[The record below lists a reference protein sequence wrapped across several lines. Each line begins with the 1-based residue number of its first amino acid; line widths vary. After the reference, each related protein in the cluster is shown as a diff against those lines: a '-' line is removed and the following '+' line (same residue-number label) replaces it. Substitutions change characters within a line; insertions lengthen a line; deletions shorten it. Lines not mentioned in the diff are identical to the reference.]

1 MGAVYDAHLTCN
13 TVVVMT
19 ISALCEGATSMVLSP
34 STHALNIM
42 MDTHLLPWTQYH
54 HFWPVNVKIQVTDI

>member
-42 MDTHLLPWTQYH
+42 MDTHLLP
-54 HFWPVNVKIQVTDI
+54 